1 MWPGDMPGGVEVC
14 LKSRCGTGTGM
25 SSLVES
31 WLMSDSTELERL
43 VAGQHHDPHHVLG
56 AHLERDGEGRDRV
69 VIRGWR
75 PDAIGMVIVVGE
87 QRIQMRRVHPAG
99 LFAGALE
106 VPDIPDYRLETYYPG
121 EAGEVVVTADDP
133 YRFWPTLG
141 PLDLHLLAEGRDE
154 GLWRHLGA
162 QVRVHQGVSGTSF
175 AVWAP
180 GARAVRVV
188 GDFNGWDGRLHPM
201 RTLGSSGVWEI
212 FLPGVGPG
220 ARYKFE
226 VLSGHGQVSLRAD
239 PFAFAAE
246 VPPATASIVTRSTYE
261 WQDAAWFAA
270 RAATD
275 LLHAPVSIYECHLGS
290 WRLTQDADGGWRPL
304 TYREAA
310 EVLPGYLTGLGFTH
324 VEFLPVAEYP
334 FAGSWGYQV
343 TGYYAPTARFGT
355 PDDFRYLVD
364 RLHQAGIGVL
374 VDWVA
379 GHFPKD
385 DWALARFDGTALY
398 EHADPRLGEQPDWG
412 TLVFNYGRHEVRN
425 FLLANALYWI
435 EEFHLD
441 GLRVD
446 AVASMLYLDYS
457 RREGEW
463 VTNRFGGREN
473 LEAIDFIKEVNEVL
487 YRHDPSVMLVAE
499 ESTSWPAVSR
509 PTYLGGL
516 GFGFKW
522 NMGWMNDT
530 LVYFS
535 KDPVHRRYHHHEL
548 TFALLYAFTENFIL
562 PLSHDEVAHGK
573 GSLLGKMP
581 GDRWQQFANL
591 RALLAWMWAHPG
603 RPLLFMGGEIA
614 QNDEWRHDAS
624 VDWHLLDYP
633 EHAGVQA
640 LVRALNT
647 VYRREPALW
656 EQDFDWPGFRWIDPD
671 DAGNS
676 VLSFLR
682 FPASAG
688 RPVACLANL
697 TPVPRPDY
705 RIGLPQPG
713 RWAEILNS
721 DNAEFGGS
729 NTLTGAVTAEAP
741 GWNDLD
747 YSATV
752 TLPPLGVLWLAHDP
766 GHGKPATR

>member
-1 MWPGDMPGGVEVC
+1 MGSPVDFG
-14 LKSRCGTGTGM
+14 
-25 SSLVES
+25 
-31 WLMSDSTELERL
+31 LMTDGADTERL
-43 VAGQHHDPHHVLG
+43 VAGQHHDPHHLLG
-56 AHLERDGEGRDRV
+56 PHLERDSEGRDRV

-75 PDAIGMVIVVGE
+75 PDAASMVILAGG
-87 QRIQMRRVHPAG
+87 QRIVMHHVHPAG
-99 LFAGALE
+99 LFAGVLAG
-106 VPDIPDYRLETYYPG
+106 PDVPDYRLETTYPDG
-121 EAGEVVVTADDP
+121 TVVQADDP

-141 PLDLHLLAEGRDE
+141 ELDLHLLAEGRHE

-162 QVRVHQGVSGTSF
+162 QVRVHQGTSGTSF

-180 GARAVRVV
+180 GAGAVRVV

-201 RTLGSSGVWEI
+201 RVLGSSGVWEI
-212 FLPGVGPG
+212 FLPGAGPG

-226 VLSGHGQVSLRAD
+226 VVSQRGQVSLRAD

-246 VPPATASIVTRSTYE
+246 VPPATASIVTQSRHE
-261 WQDAAWFAA
+261 WQDGQWLAA

-290 WRLTQDADGGWRPL
+290 WRFTQDAEGGWRPL

-334 FAGSWGYQV
+334 FSGSWGYQV
-343 TGYYAPTARFGT
+343 TGYYAPTSRFGT

-364 RLHQAGIGVL
+364 RLHQAGVGVL
-374 VDWVA
+374 ADWVV

-398 EHADPRLGEQPDWG
+398 EHADPRLGEHPDWG

-473 LEAIDFIKEVNEVL
+473 LEAIDFIKEVNAVL
-487 YRHDPSVMLVAE
+487 YRHHPTIMLVAE

-530 LVYFS
+530 LLYFS
-535 KDPVHRRYHHHEL
+535 KEPVHRRYHHHEL

-573 GSLLGKMP
+573 GSLLSKMP
-581 GDRWQQFANL
+581 GDRWQQCANL

-614 QNDEWRHDAS
+614 QNDEWNHDTS

-633 EHAGVQA
+633 EHAAMQA

-647 VYRREPALW
+647 IYRAEPALW
-656 EQDFDWPGFRWIDPD
+656 EQDFDWGGFRWIDPD
-671 DAGNS
+671 DSDNS

-697 TPVPRPDY
+697 TPVPRHDY

-713 RWAEILNS
+713 RWTEILNS
-721 DNAEFGGS
+721 DHADFGGS

-747 YSATV
+747 YSATL

-766 GHGKPATR
+766 GHG

>member
-1 MWPGDMPGGVEVC
+1 MM
-14 LKSRCGTGTGM
+14 SRPEGTSM
-25 SSLVES
+25 SSAVEFG
-31 WLMSDSTELERL
+31 LMTDDADVERL
-43 VAGQHHDPHHVLG
+43 VARQHHDPHHVLG
-56 AHLERDGEGRDRV
+56 AHPERDSQGRDRV

-75 PDAIGMVIVVGE
+75 PDAAGMVIVTGAQQVP
-87 QRIQMRRVHPAG
+87 MRRVHPAG
-99 LFAGALE
+99 VFAGALE
-106 VPDIPDYRLETYYPG
+106 GPDVPDYRLETTYPDG
-121 EAGEVVVTADDP
+121 AVVAVDDP
-133 YRFWPTLG
+133 FRFWPTLG
-141 PLDLHLLAEGRDE
+141 PLDLHLLAEGRHE

-162 QVRVHQGVSGTSF
+162 QPRMHQGTAGTSF

-201 RTLGSSGVWEI
+201 RVLGSSGVWEI

-239 PFAFAAE
+239 PFALAAE
-246 VPPATASIVTRSTYE
+246 VPPATASIVTQSRYE

-290 WRLTQDADGGWRPL
+290 WRFTQDTGGGWRPL

-310 EVLPGYLTGLGFTH
+310 EVLPGYLTDLGFTH
-324 VEFLPVAEYP
+324 VEFLPVAEHP
-334 FAGSWGYQV
+334 FSGSWGYQV

-374 VDWVA
+374 VDWVC

-398 EHADPRLGEQPDWG
+398 EHADPRLGEHPDWG

-487 YRHDPSVMLVAE
+487 YRHHPSVMLVAE

-535 KDPVHRRYHHHEL
+535 KEPVHRRYHHHEL
-548 TFALLYAFTENFIL
+548 TFALLYAFSENFIL

-603 RPLLFMGGEIA
+603 LPLVFMGGEIA

-624 VDWHLLDYP
+624 VDWHLLGFP

-647 VYRREPALW
+647 VYRHEPALW

-671 DAGNS
+671 DSDNS

-682 FPASAG
+682 FPASTG

-705 RIGLPQPG
+705 RVGLPQPG
-713 RWAEILNS
+713 RWTEILNS
-721 DNAEFGGS
+721 DAADFGGS
-729 NTLTGAVTAEAP
+729 NTLTGTVTAEAP

-766 GHGKPATR
+766 DRG